1 MLVTR
6 VMLLVAA
13 GAMLAGCVSGRAKDT
28 QAYRQSVMHSQPYRM
43 GYNDGCQ
50 VANYNWA
57 RQQQARDKNTFDK
70 DSDYREGWLAGT
82 LNCKDTVMII
92 NTGKPNDHINGLF

>member
-6 VMLLVAA
+6 VMLMVAA

-92 NTGKPNDHINGLF
+92 NTGKPNDHMNGLF

>member
-57 RQQQARDKNTFDK
+57 RQQQGRDKNTFDK